1 MDLSNLSSLQ
11 GSSLS
16 PEILAS
22 LAAALQNGSNPTDL
36 LNQLLQASALVAP
49 SEVVA
54 EPVAPSQVVVEPVAP
69 SQVVVEPV
77 APSEVVVE
85 PVAPSQV
92 VVEPVAPEVLPEPV
106 APEVLPEPVAP
117 EILPKPIA
125 PEVLPVPVV
134 VIPAAPKVEKLTIEQ
149 IQNLKK
155 SVGSY
160 QNAREQRL
168 LKLLEFKK
176 LKNEKLSQEAKF
188 NAEWPLAAR
197 AKRKVVPPP
206 VRASPFSERAQAAKS
221 RQLTTT
227 KTILSQAKI
236 AQNRN
241 TDRERHMVN
250 KQPHNPVKKLIRP
263 LLLHNPVP
271 PPTKVPVL
279 LAHVPRLKTL
289 GVNKTTYTAP
299 KILRLNSFNK
309 VNPQQRPA
317 TAAAAPAPAPKP
329 VPVTIVAAAAKAAAA
344 NVPAPVVQAP
354 APVAHAPA
362 PVAHAPAPVAPA
374 PKPVAQAPAPAPA
387 IQATRPKTAVEL
399 LAARKGTVAST
410 VVSDNQKIALS
421 AAEKLAE
428 RRAAQASIA
437 TAHSLLRKRAETLR
451 EQLKKK

>member
-54 EPVAPSQVVVEPVAP
+54 EPVAPEVLP
-69 SQVVVEPV
+69 EPV
-77 APSEVVVE
+77 APSEVVVAPEVLPE

-117 EILPKPIA
+117 SEVVVAPEILPM
-125 PEVLPVPVV
+125 PVPVV

-279 LAHVPRLKTL
+279 LAHVPRLKTP

-344 NVPAPVVQAP
+344 KAAAANV
-354 APVAHAPA
+354 PA

-374 PKPVAQAPAPAPA
+374 PKPVAQAPAPA

>member
-54 EPVAPSQVVVEPVAP
+54 EPVAP
-69 SQVVVEPV
+69 
-77 APSEVVVE
+77 
-85 PVAPSQV
+85 
-92 VVEPVAPEVLPEPV
+92 EVLPEPV

-117 EILPKPIA
+117 SEVVVEPVA
-125 PEVLPVPVV
+125 PEVLPEPVAPSEVVVAPEVLPEPVAPSEVVVAPEILPMPVPVV

-279 LAHVPRLKTL
+279 LAHVPRLRTP

-344 NVPAPVVQAP
+344 KAAAANVPAPVVQAP
-354 APVAHAPA
+354 APF
-362 PVAHAPAPVAPA
+362 APA
-374 PKPVAQAPAPAPA
+374 PKPVAQAPAPA